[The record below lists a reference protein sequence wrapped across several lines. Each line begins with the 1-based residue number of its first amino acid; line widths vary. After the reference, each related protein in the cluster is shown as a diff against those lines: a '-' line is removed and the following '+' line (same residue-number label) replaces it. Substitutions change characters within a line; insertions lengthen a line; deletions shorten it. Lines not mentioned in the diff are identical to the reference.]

1 MTTFARDPHRLQLR
15 LVTLA
20 RWERLLA
27 LATRA
32 GVSPSQFLRDSI
44 DSSWGILEREK
55 GKALLGGGKVSECGE
70 QYARDLRC
78 HLAAGHGGCHS

>member
-55 GKALLGGGKVSECGE
+55 GSECGE